1 MQHRRSS
8 VCVVL
13 LVLATVS
20 LGGCLTPRQE
30 AQLDV
35 FPRNRTFNP
44 AEIVPLGADRMAFLG
59 EYDNGG
65 GQSICILQLAPGAL
79 LEKRY
84 HAWSDLTLFVVQG
97 RGIVQ
102 VETTRYRV
110 EPGSAVLL
118 PHLTAYAVLPDGGDE
133 EFVAL
138 LVYSPPFDGFDVV
151 VEE

>member
-1 MQHRRSS
+1 MQRRRFS
-8 VCVVL
+8 VWGVVL
-13 LVLATVS
+13 AIVLLTPA
-20 LGGCLTPRQE
+20 GCLTPRQE

-35 FPRNRTFNP
+35 FPRNRTFQ
-44 AEIVPLGADRMAFLG
+44 ADEVVPLGAERTAFLG

-65 GQSICILQLAPGAL
+65 GQSICILQLAPGAT

-84 HAWSDLTLFVVQG
+84 HTWSDLTLSVVQG

-118 PHLTAYAVLPDGGDE
+118 PRLTAYAVLPDGGEE

-138 LVYSPPFDGFDVV
+138 LVYSPPFDGYDVV